1 MKRILAAA
9 ALPALALALSACQS
23 RDLGKYNPL
32 NARMPSSTAPA
43 ANAPAAPAAAEPAAP
58 VVSDAPAPAPAV
70 ATSGYQLPVG
80 GPNTISLSVTSC
92 AEGCPVVN
100 VLLDPDN
107 YWQRTADD
115 GVISGQGRDGLYNEV
130 SDAFQAQ
137 GFYAFQGTL
146 DIMKGD
152 ERTCPDYYDAG
163 QIFFIN
169 LARNSASRRIN
180 FDSACGGS
188 ASADGAADAINKL
201 VSLRDFMD
209 IVSGTVP
216 EAGGTMDGEE

>member
-9 ALPALALALSACQS
+9 ALPVLAVALSACQS

-32 NARMPSSTAPA
+32 SARMPSGSGPA
-43 ANAPAAPAAAEPAAP
+43 ASTPAAPTVAEPAAP
-58 VVSDAPAPAPAV
+58 AVSDVPAAAPAPS
-70 ATSGYQLPVG
+70 ATGYQLPMG
-80 GPNTISLSVTSC
+80 GPNTISMSVTSC

-130 SDAFQAQ
+130 ANAFQAQ

-216 EAGGTMDGEE
+216 EAGASMDGEE

>member
-1 MKRILAAA
+1 MKRTLTAA
-9 ALPALALALSACQS
+9 ALPLLALALSACET
-23 RDLGKYNPL
+23 DLGQYNPL
-32 NARMPSSTAPA
+32 ATRAPAEPAVTAP
-43 ANAPAAPAAAEPAAP
+43 AEPAAP
-58 VVSDAPAPAPAV
+58 AEEPDVLPSEAID
-70 ATSGYQLPVG
+70 YDMPVG

-92 AEGCPVVN
+92 LDGCPVVN

-107 YWQRTADD
+107 YWQRTAED
-115 GVISGQGRDGLYNEV
+115 GVISGQGRDGLYDDVGNT
-130 SDAFQAQ
+130 FQSQ

-146 DIMKGD
+146 DILEGNPS
-152 ERTCPDYYDAG
+152 TCPDYYDAG

-188 ASADGAADAINKL
+188 ASADGAADAINTL
-201 VSLRDFMD
+201 VSMRDFMD

-216 EAGGTMDGEE
+216 EEDTMGDEE